1 MYFEFF
7 VERLPTFNRED
18 AFLQC
23 VPDFVQGV
31 KVADA
36 EHVCFGWSRRDLFQL
51 CFRRRV
57 VEGSPHLFI
66 ENEDENFI
74 SHAEKFHYHCFI
86 FYCLEKIDDRNY
98 LF

>member
-1 MYFEFF
+1 MYFEFY

-36 EHVCFGWSRRDLFQL
+36 EHVCFGWSRRDLLQL
-51 CFRRRV
+51 CFRTIL
-57 VEGSPHLFI
+57 VEGFPHLSI
-66 ENEDENFI
+66 ENKD
-74 SHAEKFHYHCFI
+74 
-86 FYCLEKIDDRNY
+86 
-98 LF
+98 